1 MRGRVLLVIG
11 VFFILL
17 SPSVAHAHDQKE
29 YIILITEDGQSPA
42 SINPGILVET
52 DTIFFRNVDDD
63 PGTRIHRILV
73 DADGDGEFEG
83 IDDFSTEWISSS
95 CSLNETGQKVDDS
108 CNQHALILL
117 DPSNRLLPG
126 NISMIHQIKDV
137 PKEYNI
143 LITEEGLTPASI
155 NPSILHETDT
165 LFFRNVDERQ
175 NVQHRILVDADGDG
189 VFEGIDDFSTEWIS
203 SSCSLNETGQKVD
216 DSCNQHALILLDP
229 SNRLLPG
236 NISMIHQIKENNET
250 VDIDFYINFA
260 QNIYQTVDID
270 FYINFAQDIHVNN
283 DNAPTGNE
291 DLEEVKKSSKE
302 QILEAVIFISILIVF
317 FVGLEIVKSEKE

>member
-1 MRGRVLLVIG
+1 MRGRVLLAIG
-11 VFFILL
+11 IFFILL
-17 SPSVAHAHDQKE
+17 SPSITSAHDQKE
-29 YIILITEDGQSPA
+29 YNILITEDGLTPA

-52 DTIFFRNVDDD
+52 DT
-63 PGTRIHRILV
+63 
-73 DADGDGEFEG
+73 
-83 IDDFSTEWISSS
+83 
-95 CSLNETGQKVDDS
+95 
-108 CNQHALILL
+108 
-117 DPSNRLLPG
+117 
-126 NISMIHQIKDV
+126 
-137 PKEYNI
+137 
-143 LITEEGLTPASI
+143 
-155 NPSILHETDT
+155 

-175 NVQHRILVDADGDG
+175 DVQHRILVDADGDG

-203 SSCSLNETGQKVD
+203 SSCELNETGQKVD

-260 QNIYQTVDID
+260 Q
-270 FYINFAQDIHVNN
+270 DIHINN

-302 QILEAVIFISILIVF
+302 QLLEAVIFFSSLAVIL
-317 FVGLEIVKSEKE
+317 VGLEIIKSDKE

>member
-1 MRGRVLLVIG
+1 MRGRVLLAIG
-11 VFFILL
+11 IFFILL
-17 SPSVAHAHDQKE
+17 SPSITSAHDQKE
-29 YIILITEDGQSPA
+29 YNILITEDGLTPA

-52 DTIFFRNVDDD
+52 DT
-63 PGTRIHRILV
+63 
-73 DADGDGEFEG
+73 
-83 IDDFSTEWISSS
+83 
-95 CSLNETGQKVDDS
+95 
-108 CNQHALILL
+108 
-117 DPSNRLLPG
+117 
-126 NISMIHQIKDV
+126 
-137 PKEYNI
+137 
-143 LITEEGLTPASI
+143 
-155 NPSILHETDT
+155 

-175 NVQHRILVDADGDG
+175 DVQHRILVDADGDG

-203 SSCSLNETGQKVD
+203 SSCELNETGQKVD

-260 QNIYQTVDID
+260 Q
-270 FYINFAQDIHVNN
+270 DIHVNN

-302 QILEAVIFISILIVF
+302 QLLEVVIFFSSLAVIL
-317 FVGLEIVKSEKE
+317 VGLEIIKSDKE

>member
-1 MRGRVLLVIG
+1 MRGRVLLAIG
-11 VFFILL
+11 IFFILL
-17 SPSVAHAHDQKE
+17 SPSITSAHDQKE
-29 YIILITEDGQSPA
+29 YNILITEDGLTPA

-52 DTIFFRNVDDD
+52 DT
-63 PGTRIHRILV
+63 
-73 DADGDGEFEG
+73 
-83 IDDFSTEWISSS
+83 
-95 CSLNETGQKVDDS
+95 
-108 CNQHALILL
+108 
-117 DPSNRLLPG
+117 
-126 NISMIHQIKDV
+126 
-137 PKEYNI
+137 
-143 LITEEGLTPASI
+143 
-155 NPSILHETDT
+155 

-175 NVQHRILVDADGDG
+175 DVQHRILVDADGDG

-203 SSCSLNETGQKVD
+203 SSCELNETGQKVD

-260 QNIYQTVDID
+260 Q
-270 FYINFAQDIHVNN
+270 DIHINN

-302 QILEAVIFISILIVF
+302 QLLEAVIFFSSLAVIL
-317 FVGLEIVKSEKE
+317 VGLEIIKSDKD

>member
-1 MRGRVLLVIG
+1 MRGRVLLAIG
-11 VFFILL
+11 IFFILL
-17 SPSVAHAHDQKE
+17 SPSITSAHDQKE
-29 YIILITEDGQSPA
+29 YNILITEDGLTPA

-52 DTIFFRNVDDD
+52 DT
-63 PGTRIHRILV
+63 
-73 DADGDGEFEG
+73 
-83 IDDFSTEWISSS
+83 
-95 CSLNETGQKVDDS
+95 
-108 CNQHALILL
+108 
-117 DPSNRLLPG
+117 
-126 NISMIHQIKDV
+126 
-137 PKEYNI
+137 
-143 LITEEGLTPASI
+143 
-155 NPSILHETDT
+155 

-175 NVQHRILVDADGDG
+175 DVQHRILVDADGDG

-203 SSCSLNETGQKVD
+203 SSCELNETGQKVD

-250 VDIDFYINFA
+250 VG
-260 QNIYQTVDID
+260 ID

-302 QILEAVIFISILIVF
+302 QLLEAVIFFSSLAVIL
-317 FVGLEIVKSEKE
+317 VGLEIIKSDKE

>member
-1 MRGRVLLVIG
+1 MTSHVEVIGDLGCDMRGRVLLAIG
-11 VFFILL
+11 IFFILL
-17 SPSVAHAHDQKE
+17 SPSITSAHDQKE
-29 YIILITEDGQSPA
+29 YNILITEDGLTPA

-52 DTIFFRNVDDD
+52 DT
-63 PGTRIHRILV
+63 
-73 DADGDGEFEG
+73 
-83 IDDFSTEWISSS
+83 
-95 CSLNETGQKVDDS
+95 
-108 CNQHALILL
+108 
-117 DPSNRLLPG
+117 
-126 NISMIHQIKDV
+126 
-137 PKEYNI
+137 
-143 LITEEGLTPASI
+143 
-155 NPSILHETDT
+155 

-175 NVQHRILVDADGDG
+175 DVQHRILVDADGDG

-203 SSCSLNETGQKVD
+203 NSCELNETGQKVD

-260 QNIYQTVDID
+260 Q
-270 FYINFAQDIHVNN
+270 DIHINN

-302 QILEAVIFISILIVF
+302 QLLEAVIFFSSLAVIL
-317 FVGLEIVKSEKE
+317 VGLEIIKSDKE